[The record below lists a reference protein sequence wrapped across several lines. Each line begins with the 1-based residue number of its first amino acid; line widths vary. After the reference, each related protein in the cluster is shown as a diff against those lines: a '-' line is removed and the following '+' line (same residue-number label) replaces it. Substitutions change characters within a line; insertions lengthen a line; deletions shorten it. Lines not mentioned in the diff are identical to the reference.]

1 MVKYIS
7 ILGST
12 GSIGTSALDVV
23 TSHPEHFKIIGLT
36 ANHNIDLL
44 EKWIYTFYPRIV
56 SVSTKELADALRKRI
71 PTDTKVTYGTDGL
84 IEVATHPDST
94 LEAHHS
100 IVKPD
105 LETVLDADHWARE
118 YANELLIRKWKKS

>member
-12 GSIGTSALDVV
+12 GSVGTSALDVV

-44 EKWIYTFYPRIV
+44 EKQIYTFHPRIV
-56 SVSTKELADALRKRI
+56 SVSTK
-71 PTDTKVTYGTDGL
+71 
-84 IEVATHPDST
+84 
-94 LEAHHS
+94 
-100 IVKPD
+100 
-105 LETVLDADHWARE
+105 
-118 YANELLIRKWKKS
+118 N